1 VLGEGIRVLVAVPT
15 LHGGEVTGMVYC
27 GHRSDYDAAAP
38 QTGDLVRRV
47 RQLSVDL
54 ARLGY
59 RQEPQRNAASE
70 QLYPDLDPSG
80 REALRHTYA
89 ELRAIRSGIVD
100 DETRERLTAVEA
112 RLADILS
119 GHNPDNFQT
128 PVPAVRLS
136 PRETDILSHV
146 ALGWSNA
153 RIAETLGL
161 RERRW
166 SPISKPPLSNS
177 RPAPG
182 TRPSRSPGR
191 RTSSPE
197 AEGGRAC
204 PAAAGSE
211 STAEP
216 DVSRGGRRQPL
227 MTSEFSRSIS
237 TDRSAAA
244 CTAASAMSKMPASMN
259 SDSPAR
265 VVPPLLLTACRCAA
279 GSGCRLSR
287 RPAPSAVATT
297 ICRAMSSLSPCLTP
311 AAIMASAR
319 RKK

>member
-1 VLGEGIRVLVAVPT
+1 HMNAHDKETRALQAQTRRPFVEAVDSLHRSGTGDVVFGGMVEEGSVAGAAVAGAGRDLLSSLLARPGRGLGGRAMTEGTPQLTRDYEVDPYITHHYDEEVLGEGIRVLVAVPT

-59 RQEPQRNAASE
+59 RQEPQRTAASE

-89 ELRAIRSGIVD
+89 ELRAIRSGFVD
-100 DETRERLTAVEA
+100 DETREGQTAVEA

-161 RERRW
+161 RE
-166 SPISKPPLSNS
+166 STVKSYLNTAMVKLS
-177 RPAPG
+177 A
-182 TRPSRSPGR
+182 
-191 RTSSPE
+191 
-197 AEGGRAC
+197 
-204 PAAAGSE
+204 
-211 STAEP
+211 
-216 DVSRGGRRQPL
+216 
-227 MTSEFSRSIS
+227 
-237 TDRSAAA
+237 
-244 CTAASAMSKMPASMN
+244 
-259 SDSPAR
+259 
-265 VVPPLLLTACRCAA
+265 
-279 GSGCRLSR
+279 
-287 RPAPSAVATT
+287 
-297 ICRAMSSLSPCLTP
+297 
-311 AAIMASAR
+311 
-319 RKK
+319 